1 MSEQITVRKNGWG
14 WVVVMGRETGS
25 RLWFYAPGLEV
36 YVKGES
42 AAKQFDV
49 IANLAMNEAQTR
61 HIAPG
66 SLKTAASGHNGHGGQ
81 KKTASAPVQQNLF
94 PIEDIITK
102 GDTDDTV

>member
-1 MSEQITVRKNGWG
+1 MTEQITVRKNGWG
-14 WVVVMGRETGS
+14 WIVVMGRESGS

-49 IANLAMNEAQTR
+49 IANLAMNEAQSR

-66 SLKTAASGHNGHGGQ
+66 SLKTAANGHNGHGGQ
-81 KKTASAPVQQNLF
+81 KKTASDAKQKNLF
-94 PIEDIITK
+94 PVSDNTTK